1 MNRIFLYFLSQFSSK
16 FLKFLNLRVEISRF
30 LSPDAANQKLA
41 RKYIDLKHQN
51 VQRCLDTFTD
61 DLYFYAVKEIP
72 FKTYLTR
79 DKHENIRVL
88 YELISAVGYLHE
100 NNIIH
105 MKLVNKQR

>member
-1 MNRIFLYFLSQFSSK
+1 M
-16 FLKFLNLRVEISRF
+16 
-30 LSPDAANQKLA
+30 
-41 RKYIDLKHQN
+41 
-51 VQRCLDTFTD
+51 FTD